1 MTLPKGRQRARSAEE
16 KAGREATFVAAARRA
31 LETQSY
37 DDVTVADIAGRAGLT
52 KASAYLYFATKESL
66 FLRVI
71 EDELQAW
78 FDSVETALA
87 RIKSD
92 AARAVPK
99 LIARTLSEA
108 PVLLQ
113 LLTLLHG
120 RIEQNLTLAELTRFK
135 LFLAAAL
142 ARVGG
147 ALEARLSLPK
157 GAGARLLLRTHALT
171 IGLRQM
177 AEPPDLVRQVIRAN
191 PALTGMTPDFE
202 SELAASLA
210 DWLKAWR

>member
-16 KAGREATFVAAARRA
+16 KASREAAFVAAARRA
-31 LETQSY
+31 LEAQSY
-37 DDVTVADIAGRAGLT
+37 DDVTVADLASRAGLT

-71 EDELQAW
+71 EIELEAW
-78 FDSVETALA
+78 FATLEAALKKTKPA
-87 RIKSD
+87 
-92 AARAVPK
+92 AVPA

-108 PVLLQ
+108 PVLLH

-135 LFLAAAL
+135 LFLGDAL

-147 ALEARLSLPK
+147 ALEARLALPK

-191 PALTGMTPDFE
+191 PALAGMTPDFE
-202 SELAASLA
+202 AELAASLA

>member
-16 KAGREATFVAAARRA
+16 KAGREAAFVAAARRA
-31 LETQSY
+31 LKTQSY
-37 DDVTVADIAGRAGLT
+37 DDVTVADIAARAGLT

-71 EDELQAW
+71 EDELQIW
-78 FDSVETALA
+78 FDGLEAALA
-87 RIKSD
+87 RIKTD
-92 AARAVPK
+92 AARAMPK

-108 PVLLQ
+108 PVLLD

-135 LFLAAAL
+135 LFLGASL
-142 ARVGG
+142 ARIGG
-147 ALEARLSLPK
+147 ALEARLDLPK
-157 GAGARLLLRTHALT
+157 GGGARLLLRTHALT

-191 PALTGMTPDFE
+191 PTLAGMTPDFE
-202 SELAASLA
+202 TELAASLA

>member
-16 KAGREATFVAAARRA
+16 KAGREAAFVAAARRA

-37 DDVTVADIAGRAGLT
+37 DEVTVADIAARAGLT

-78 FDSVETALA
+78 FAVVEAALG
-87 RIKSD
+87 RIKTD
-92 AARAVPK
+92 AVRAVPR
-99 LIARTLSEA
+99 LIARTLAEA

-120 RIEQNLTLAELTRFK
+120 RIEQNVTLAELTRFK
-135 LFLAAAL
+135 LFLGDAL

-147 ALEARLSLPK
+147 ALETRLALPK

-202 SELAASLA
+202 SELAISLA